1 MLLNN
6 GSLVPRPP
14 PFLYFFWFVLNIIHG
29 SGKSSEKWGR
39 PGNIHHMN
47 DVRWM
52 RGGHKVDIDTR
63 VLDFIIEHSVAR

>member
-1 MLLNN
+1 
-6 GSLVPRPP
+6 
-14 PFLYFFWFVLNIIHG
+14 
-29 SGKSSEKWGR
+29 
-39 PGNIHHMN
+39 MN